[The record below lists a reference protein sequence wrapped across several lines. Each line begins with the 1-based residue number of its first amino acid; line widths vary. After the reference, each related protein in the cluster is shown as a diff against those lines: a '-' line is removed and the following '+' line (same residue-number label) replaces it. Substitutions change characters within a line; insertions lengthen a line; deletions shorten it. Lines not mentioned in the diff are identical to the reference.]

1 MAGVFPEI
9 TITVFMND
17 DTEQA
22 ATIRASAMVALERKY
37 NISFS
42 DIGTRTE
49 YFMFLAYTQLKHD
62 NVKNLPVFDNWLRRV
77 VNLAIESEEMPSL
90 NEGL

>member
-22 ATIRASAMVALERKY
+22 ATIRAPAMVALERKY

-62 NVKNLPVFDNWLRRV
+62 NVKNLPVSDNWLRRV